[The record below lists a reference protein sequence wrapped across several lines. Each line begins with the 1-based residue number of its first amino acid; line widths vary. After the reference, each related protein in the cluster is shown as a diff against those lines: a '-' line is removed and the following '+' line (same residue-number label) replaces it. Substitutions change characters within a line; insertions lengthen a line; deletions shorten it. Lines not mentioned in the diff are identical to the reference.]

1 MNKSESLFDKRKGIR
16 RPAEFTFPS
25 KKKQEKFFSLISSQI
40 SAGMTVVLEILQS
53 KSENVKKKKKGRA
66 RALERKVREWG
77 RVYSQWKSEPKL
89 VSKRWCTA

>member
-1 MNKSESLFDKRKGIR
+1 
-16 RPAEFTFPS
+16 
-25 KKKQEKFFSLISSQI
+25 
-40 SAGMTVVLEILQS
+40 VVLEILQS